1 MGQRTIMES
10 FNLDNSYRQKLRF
23 LEQKYSSLLYGRTDK
38 WKENLLKRIND
49 ALNDTDKIEE
59 VDKTYGLGKG
69 DETVDTINTDILY
82 NLRKEWL
89 LSVLSKIEDT
99 DKLKNILAMFAK
111 SGKDIS
117 DKKSLGEF
125 NDILINSLWEDIN
138 EYKKTVWNIEGIES
152 DTTNDHKN
160 KMFFKIISK
169 GIDESLVDVLKKWK
183 WFLDEEKVDVEVD
196 LPKVRQEYDEDG
208 NLIQEDIAT
217 ENDKLDKSLMDA
229 IRKNFVNPIV
239 FFHTVQRIYQK
250 YNYVITAEE
259 IWKLKRIFSDIKN
272 WKMVFLTW
280 DTWSGKTEL
289 CLLVSHLYL
298 DEIYWEWNK
307 KEPVI
312 VTWNSETDFS
322 DFTME
327 KIVTSKNDLSVSDDA
342 LNKWMTESWT
352 EEESWMTEEMKL
364 KECAKS
370 FVDRINKSEEIK
382 EISREMVKTSNLPDK
397 EKERSLLKIDE
408 GDLLE
413 YHIFTDYHL
422 QWMIKAMEW
431 WVPLI
436 IDEMNWIRPEVL
448 LWLNH
453 YFTRKVWDKVF
464 LWDGLTPITIK
475 KWFCIMCTGN
485 DKDENSNARRYR
497 WRYTIDESLMNR
509 MHRICKWYHRQE
521 IKKFTNENSWD
532 LKENTDMLDYM
543 TKNELYGVILMLLFS
558 KKENKRIDKL
568 WNDEF
573 NKENAT
579 KLLTLTSVAA
589 FDVIKEKF
597 VWMESN
603 ADKKKLFFDELMKLA
618 AFVTMLQDAFQ
629 WKSTMCGGVDV
640 TNMMENSQGFSMRD
654 LLTVINSYKND
665 TKSLWY
671 HLYNDYIKQI
681 PENNQAREWAY
692 RIAKEVWFLDN
703 DLSIDKESI
712 SEITEWIE
720 RNLQRERQT
729 SGKSNDF
736 ELMDVHNKK
745 LEINKSLLADWRLII
760 TKQDMY
766 REYFGDKFSDD
777 IEINDDKIQEY
788 EQELQ
793 NEQDSD
799 ISEYIEKKDRSAEE
813 VADICRTILLQKEN
827 EQYNKF
833 FNKLWFTEAFI
844 LNWFCEEHQNEEKVS
859 TYDQETL
866 NKIGGI
872 LSMIENLITF
882 AAENEDF
889 DFGQGNEAILSLSNI
904 QW

>member
-23 LEQKYSSLLYGRTDK
+23 LEQKYSSLLAGRTDK

-49 ALNDTDKIEE
+49 ALDDTDKIEE
-59 VDKTYGLGKG
+59 SDKTYELKKNDG
-69 DETVDTINTDILY
+69 TVDTIITDILY
-82 NLRKEWL
+82 NLSKEWL
-89 LSVLSKIEDT
+89 LCVLSKIKDT

-117 DKKSLGEF
+117 DKESLGEF

-138 EYKKTVWNIEGIES
+138 EYKKTAWNIEDIES
-152 DTTNDHKN
+152 ETTYGHKN
-160 KMFFKIISK
+160 EMLFKIISR
-169 GIDESLVDVLKKWK
+169 GIGETLEDVLKKWK

-208 NLIQEDIAT
+208 NLVQEDIST
-217 ENDKLDKSLMDA
+217 ENDKIDKSLMDA

-239 FFHTVQRIYQK
+239 FFHAVQRIYQR

-259 IWKLKRIFSDIKN
+259 IWKLKKIFSDIKN
-272 WKMVFLTW
+272 WKMIFLTW

-289 CLLVSHLYL
+289 CYLISNLYM
-298 DEIYWEWNK
+298 DDIYWEVSPEREK
-307 KEPVI
+307 KIPVL

-327 KIVTSKNDLSVSDDA
+327 KIVTSENYLSSSDDA
-342 LNKWMTESWT
+342 LNR
-352 EEESWMTEEMKL
+352 EETPDIKQ
-364 KECAKS
+364 KE
-370 FVDRINKSEEIK
+370 FVDKLNK
-382 EISREMVKTSNLPDK
+382 EIEFKEAVKWIINSDLDK
-397 EKERSLLKIDE
+397 DDNEKRKLCEQVDNEDLLK
-408 GDLLE
+408 
-413 YHIFTDYHL
+413 YNIFTKYHL
-422 QWMIKAMEW
+422 QWMIKAMKE

-436 IDEMNWIRPEVL
+436 IDEMNGIRPEVL

-453 YFTRKVWDKVF
+453 YFTRKVWQEVS
-464 LWDGLTPITIK
+464 LWNGFTPIKIK
-475 KWFCIMCTGN
+475 EWFCVMCTWN
-485 DKDENSNARRYR
+485 DKDENSNAKRYR

-532 LKENTDMLDYM
+532 LKDNTDMLDYM

-558 KKENKRIDKL
+558 KKENKSVDKL
-568 WNDEF
+568 GNDEF

-579 KLLTLTSVAA
+579 KLLTHTEVTA
-589 FDVIKEKF
+589 FDIIKEEF
-597 VWMESN
+597 VWKESN
-603 ADKKKLFFDELMKLA
+603 AEKKKLFFEGLKKLA
-618 AFVTMLQDAFQ
+618 AFVSMLQDAFQ
-629 WKSTMCGGVDV
+629 WKPTMCGGVDV
-640 TNMMENSQGFSMRD
+640 RNMMENSQGFSMRD

-692 RIAKEVWFLDN
+692 RIAKEVWFLEN

-720 RNLQRERQT
+720 RNLQIEMQT

-745 LEINKSLLADWRLII
+745 LEINESLLADWRLII

-766 REYFGDKFSDD
+766 REYFGDKFSDN

-799 ISEYIEKKDRSAEE
+799 ISENIENNDHTVEE
-813 VADICRTILLQKEN
+813 VADICRTILLQQED
-827 EQYNKF
+827 EQYKKF
-833 FNKLWFTEAFI
+833 FNELKFNEAFI
-844 LNWFCEEHQNEEKVS
+844 LNWFCEEHKNEEKVS
-859 TYDQETL
+859 TYDPKTV
-866 NKIGGI
+866 NKIGEI
-872 LSMIENLITF
+872 LTMIQNFITE

-889 DFGQGNEAILSLSNI
+889 EFGQVNKTILSLSNI

>member
-23 LEQKYSSLLYGRTDK
+23 LEQKYSTLLAWRTDK

-49 ALNDTDKIEE
+49 ALDDADKIEE
-59 VDKTYGLGKG
+59 SDKTYELKKG
-69 DETVDTINTDILY
+69 DGAVDNITTDILY

-89 LSVLSKIEDT
+89 LCVLSKIKDT

-111 SGKDIS
+111 NGKDIS
-117 DKKSLGEF
+117 DKESLGEF
-125 NDILINSLWEDIN
+125 NDILVNSLWEDIN
-138 EYKKTVWNIEGIES
+138 EYKKTMWNIKDIES
-152 DTTNDHKN
+152 ETTDGHKN
-160 KMFFKIISK
+160 EMLFKIISR
-169 GIDESLVDVLKKWK
+169 GIGESLEDVLRKWRG
-183 WFLDEEKVDVEVD
+183 FLDEEKVDVEID
-196 LPKVRQEYDEDG
+196 LPKVKQEYDEDG
-208 NLIQEDIAT
+208 NLVQEDISA

-239 FFHTVQRIYQK
+239 FFHTVQRIYQR

-259 IWKLKRIFSDIKN
+259 IWKLKKIFSDIKN
-272 WKMVFLTW
+272 QKMIFLTW

-289 CLLVSHLYL
+289 CLLISNLYL
-298 DEIYWEWNK
+298 DEIYGESTEREK
-307 KEPVI
+307 KLPI
-312 VTWNSETDFS
+312 LVTWNSETDFS

-327 KIVTSKNDLSVSDDA
+327 KIVTSENYLSSSDDA
-342 LNKWMTESWT
+342 LNR
-352 EEESWMTEEMKL
+352 EETPDIKQ
-364 KECAKS
+364 KE
-370 FVDRINKSEEIK
+370 FVDKLN
-382 EISREMVKTSNLPDK
+382 K
-397 EKERSLLKIDE
+397 EKEFKEEVKWIINSDPDKDDNE
-408 GDLLE
+408 KKQMCEHVDKEDLLE
-413 YHIFTDYHL
+413 YNIFTKYHL
-422 QWMIKAMEW
+422 QWMIKAMKE

-436 IDEMNWIRPEVL
+436 IDEMNGIRPEVL

-453 YFTRKVWDKVF
+453 YFTRKVWQEVS
-464 LWDGLTPITIK
+464 LWNGFTPITIK
-475 KWFCIMCTGN
+475 EWFCIMCTWN
-485 DKDENSNARRYR
+485 DKDENSNAKRYR

-558 KKENKRIDKL
+558 KKENKSVDKL
-568 WNDEF
+568 WNNEF

-579 KLLTLTSVAA
+579 KLLTHTEVTA
-589 FDVIKEKF
+589 FDLIKEEF
-597 VWMESN
+597 VWQESN
-603 ADKKKLFFDELMKLA
+603 AEKKKLFFDGLMKLA

-629 WKSTMCGGVDV
+629 WKPTMCGGIDV

-692 RIAKEVWFLDN
+692 LIAKEVWFLDN
-703 DLSIDKESI
+703 DLSIDKWSI

-745 LEINKSLLADWRLII
+745 LEINESLLADWRLII

-766 REYFGDKFSDD
+766 REYFGDKFSDN

-793 NEQDSD
+793 NGKDSD
-799 ISEYIEKKDRSAEE
+799 ISENIENNDYTVEG
-813 VADICRTILLQKEN
+813 VASICETILLQQEN

-844 LNWFCEEHQNEEKVS
+844 LNGFCVEHKNEEKVS
-859 TYDQETL
+859 TYDQKTINE
-866 NKIGGI
+866 IGRI
-872 LSMIENLITF
+872 LTMIQNFITE

-889 DFGQGNEAILSLSNI
+889 DFGQVNKTILSLSNI